1 MKEDLEIDE
10 PQLNAQP
17 GSEVK
22 EEGVM
27 VELLKPLYI
36 LELPTW

>member
-1 MKEDLEIDE
+1 MKADLEIDE
-10 PQLNAQP
+10 PQLSAQP

-27 VELLKPLYI
+27 VDLNLRTY
-36 LELPTW
+36 